1 MTEKCYICDAA
12 SELLPVEVFCEECD
26 AFHNE
31 KVCASCYKETNTK
44 EKDEKPRP
52 RIDTKELSFRQ
63 TLTLDEKILLS
74 KERIVEWFDHW
85 NGKVTVSFSGG
96 KDSTVLLHLARSIYP
111 EMKGV
116 FVNSGIEFPEIV
128 RFVRQTKNIVMLKP
142 DLTFKQVIKKYGY
155 PVVSK
160 DQARAISRYR
170 TAKNEK
176 TKQYRLHGFP
186 GGRKG
191 MIAYKWQ
198 YLIKAPFKISDE
210 CCSVMKKNPL
220 DRYENENGT
229 HPMIGI
235 TVSDSNT
242 RAKQYLQNGGCNAF
256 DNTHPVSWP
265 LSFWLNRDIWEY
277 LKRFNVPYA
286 EIYDKGEEKTG
297 CIFCAFGLHLEGR
310 PNRFERLKKS
320 HPKQYRYCMETLK
333 LADVLQW
340 VNRQPDL
347 PGVEP

>member
-1 MTEKCYICDAA
+1 
-12 SELLPVEVFCEECD
+12 
-26 AFHNE
+26 
-31 KVCASCYKETNTK
+31 
-44 EKDEKPRP
+44 
-52 RIDTKELSFRQ
+52 
-63 TLTLDEKILLS
+63 
-74 KERIVEWFDHW
+74 
-85 NGKVTVSFSGG
+85 
-96 KDSTVLLHLARSIYP
+96 
-111 EMKGV
+111 
-116 FVNSGIEFPEIV
+116 
-128 RFVRQTKNIVMLKP
+128 
-142 DLTFKQVIKKYGY
+142 
-155 PVVSK
+155 
-160 DQARAISRYR
+160 
-170 TAKNEK
+170 
-176 TKQYRLHGFP
+176 
-186 GGRKG
+186 
-191 MIAYKWQ
+191 
-198 YLIKAPFKISDE
+198 
-210 CCSVMKKNPL
+210 MKKNPL